1 MIYRVMA
8 NDGRVMAKS
17 NKRGGKRKGA
27 GRPRSAPL
35 GKTSYFSTRISAE
48 TRAWLD
54 AESRRVGQ
62 TLSSTVERLLRFAMK
77 GKDSD
82 DRNDSIK
89 ALCYVIGLL
98 AERIPGI
105 YFARPEY
112 SWRSNPFM
120 FEAFRAAVSSILDEL
135 RPPGEVVA
143 PPPLHPTFKSTFKEQ
158 PEQHGLEMA
167 RALIFQLQSA
177 AVPDILANI
186 PEEKRPPE
194 WNVYTVSRRGSASEL
209 LSEQL
214 YGLADAGRALLPE
227 RAIVNDRK

>member
-1 MIYRVMA
+1 MA
-8 NDGRVMAKS
+8 EIHMAKS
-17 NKRGGKRKGA
+17 KKRGGKRKGA

-48 TRAWLD
+48 TRAWLE
-54 AESRRVGQ
+54 AESRRVGD
-62 TLSSTVERLLRFAMK
+62 TLSSTVERLLRFAMMK
-77 GKDSD
+77 KDSG
-82 DRNDSIK
+82 DRSDPIK

-105 YFARPEY
+105 YFAAPEY

-120 FEAFRAAVSSILDEL
+120 FEAFRAAVSCVLDEL

-158 PEQHGLEMA
+158 PDQHGLETA

-177 AVPDILANI
+177 AVPEILANI
-186 PEEKRPPE
+186 PEEKRPRE
-194 WNVYTVSRRGSASEL
+194 WNAYTVLRRGPASEL
-209 LSEQL
+209 LFEQMR
-214 YGLADAGRALLPE
+214 GLADAGRALVLPE